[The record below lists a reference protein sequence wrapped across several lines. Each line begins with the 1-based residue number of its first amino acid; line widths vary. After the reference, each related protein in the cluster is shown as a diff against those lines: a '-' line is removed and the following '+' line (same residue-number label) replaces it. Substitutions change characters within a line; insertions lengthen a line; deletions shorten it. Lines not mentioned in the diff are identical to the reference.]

1 MNDDQIQNEGEGTEV
16 GRLTGR
22 EVAFAARD
30 AGVYLEALWMGDTG
44 RAEQVFR
51 AADDREREAIAQSL
65 ASIALVA
72 LRTPEGTPP
81 GRFVGI
87 IRSML
92 DDGLQA
98 LDSRTP

>member
-1 MNDDQIQNEGEGTEV
+1 MNEHDEMNEGE
-16 GRLTGR
+16 RLSGR

-30 AGVYLEALWMGDTG
+30 AAVYLEAQWTGDTA
-44 RAEQVFR
+44 RAGLLYG
-51 AADDREREAIAQSL
+51 AADEREREAIAQAL
-65 ASIALVA
+65 ASIALTA

-92 DDGLQA
+92 EDGLDA
-98 LDSRTP
+98 IDGAGA